1 MPEAFTQTGE
11 NQLRKVYTTCILH
24 TMATCHLLRKRKTPP
39 GRASYCYEELK
50 SSPEL
55 QERFSVEVRNR
66 FAVLDS
72 AIANRE
78 DATERYGCLVE
89 AVAQTSKVLLG
100 KKRKRIKDVVAE
112 DFRVKRARESVET
125 ASQQY
130 HSTPSEETLE
140 GIGSAKKDLEDAYQI
155 VNSEILESKISKV
168 EDATKHAKTR
178 ESWRLVNEISG
189 RHQREQSQIEGDSA
203 DDRVEIWYNH
213 FKTLLGTP
221 AEPTSTYRE
230 PEIPV
235 LHPPGP
241 IDIGPFTRDELRTA
255 KSRLK
260 EARAFGDDSIPPE
273 VLKRCDIDDIVLGFC
288 NGALNGEGVPDQWLA
303 KTLNRMILHRI
314 RPHVETLLSN
324 NQNGFRE
331 GRSTTNHI
339 LTLRRILEGARGQD
353 LPIAMVFIDFVKAFD
368 SINMKSLMKI
378 LRSYGIPGKIVDL
391 LSWLYQN
398 TKAKVLTADG
408 ETALF
413 EIVAG
418 VLQGDT
424 LAPFLFIIALD
435 FCITTALSK
444 HPEIGFTIQPARG
457 TRSRPIE
464 AQRVSDTE
472 FADDLALLADS
483 TEQLGVLLRE
493 VEAVCG
499 QIGLHCNLGKTEF
512 LTEGIDNPGQL
523 LSISGESIKRV
534 DDFKYLGSWVANCA
548 RDIATRK
555 AKAWVACHKL
565 KKIWNSSLKD
575 ELKIRLFVACVESVL
590 LYGCETWT
598 LTKDQERSLNGT
610 YTRMLRMAL
619 NKNQYLLKMTNWELY
634 SGLPILST
642 KIAERRLRHA
652 GHALRH
658 PELTLHSV
666 LLWEPSHDA
675 PLTSTFLALEPK
687 PVERVCF
694 TPSARLAELES
705 FLPLSTGKT
714 VRTGGKKKSPR
725 TAPSVPPLNLDSI
738 SPPRSPGRR
747 AGCKPPS
754 PTRSVPAAQKSFQ
767 KLLQLR
773 QKTRFDAMSK
783 IETDQIVREIF
794 KSLSSLKVSATS
806 VIPKDTGALHRTF
819 RPLHS
824 DKVRWKLLNFCVAS
838 AVSV

>member
-1 MPEAFTQTGE
+1 MLVIATKGSLRSPVAVLNLCYPAIAGSVVESACRFIPLQHEHRVYGVTPVDVICSERKTQIMESFYKVKESFIGTLNCRTLRTVERQEELAYKFCNSKLGVLAIQEHRIVHAPGE
-11 NQLRKVYTTCILH
+11 VIRITPAGSDCILLTSTAERNQIGASVGGVGIAMRAAAWKLITEKEVVSPRILKVTFAGNPRFTVVSVYSPTEGYSRDEVEKFH
-24 TMATCHLLRKRKTPP
+24 HDLRDCINTIPAHNLVVVAGDFNAKLGWSDSPSGWYYHESTSPNGLCLKETLREANLEVAKTRFQKRKCRLWTHLSDGTLSKSTKDYILVRKKWRNSIKDADISEIFSSLGSDHRAVTVRLKLTLRKRKTPP

-155 VNSEILESKISKV
+155 VHSEILESKISKV

-221 AEPTSTYRE
+221 AEPTTTDRE

-288 NGALNGEGVPDQWLA
+288 NGALNGEGVPDQWRISNLVPVPKKGDLSKPGNYRGIALTSIVA

-331 GRSTTNHI
+331 GGNGWKWWKWLYDGCCSDYA
-339 LTLRRILEGARGQD
+339 TLPSHMAS
-353 LPIAMVFIDFVKAFD
+353 P
-368 SINMKSLMKI
+368 KSLPSR
-378 LRSYGIPGKIVDL
+378 LVHP
-391 LSWLYQN
+391 
-398 TKAKVLTADG
+398 
-408 ETALF
+408 
-413 EIVAG
+413 
-418 VLQGDT
+418 
-424 LAPFLFIIALD
+424 D
-435 FCITTALSK
+435 F
-444 HPEIGFTIQPARG
+444 
-457 TRSRPIE
+457 
-464 AQRVSDTE
+464 D
-472 FADDLALLADS
+472 
-483 TEQLGVLLRE
+483 
-493 VEAVCG
+493 
-499 QIGLHCNLGKTEF
+499 
-512 LTEGIDNPGQL
+512 
-523 LSISGESIKRV
+523 
-534 DDFKYLGSWVANCA
+534 
-548 RDIATRK
+548 
-555 AKAWVACHKL
+555 
-565 KKIWNSSLKD
+565 
-575 ELKIRLFVACVESVL
+575 
-590 LYGCETWT
+590 
-598 LTKDQERSLNGT
+598 
-610 YTRMLRMAL
+610 
-619 NKNQYLLKMTNWELY
+619 
-634 SGLPILST
+634 
-642 KIAERRLRHA
+642 
-652 GHALRH
+652 
-658 PELTLHSV
+658 
-666 LLWEPSHDA
+666 
-675 PLTSTFLALEPK
+675 
-687 PVERVCF
+687 
-694 TPSARLAELES
+694 
-705 FLPLSTGKT
+705 
-714 VRTGGKKKSPR
+714 
-725 TAPSVPPLNLDSI
+725 
-738 SPPRSPGRR
+738 
-747 AGCKPPS
+747 
-754 PTRSVPAAQKSFQ
+754 
-767 KLLQLR
+767 
-773 QKTRFDAMSK
+773 
-783 IETDQIVREIF
+783 
-794 KSLSSLKVSATS
+794 
-806 VIPKDTGALHRTF
+806 
-819 RPLHS
+819 
-824 DKVRWKLLNFCVAS
+824 
-838 AVSV
+838 